1 MPVCPR
7 ISACRALVTLEFL
20 CRRTQLVLRS
30 RRAAYHPH
38 SSGVSHKPGPF
49 SRVTTPLTAP
59 GPGPD
64 VTSRF
69 GSICDVQ
76 VSRKI
81 SMSSTPMFQRM
92 VWVDLEM
99 TGLDIDKDQIIE
111 MACLITD
118 SDLNI
123 LAEGPNLIINQPDE
137 LLDGM
142 SEWCK
147 EHHGKSGLTQAVRD
161 SKITLEQAE
170 YEFLSFVRQHT
181 PPGQCPLAGNSVHA
195 DKRFL
200 DKYMPQFMYHL
211 HYRIID
217 VSTIKELCRRWFPE
231 EYRMVPHKKATHRA
245 LEDIRESIKE
255 LQYYRTNVFKASTE
269 EKKSKIVENGG
280 SNNS

>member
-1 MPVCPR
+1 MPVCLR
-7 ISACRALVTLEFL
+7 TSACSLSLLKFFRSNSRPVLVQSAVAV
-20 CRRTQLVLRS
+20 CYSHRS
-30 RRAAYHPH
+30 VA
-38 SSGVSHKPGPF
+38 PF
-49 SRVTTPLTAP
+49 SSVIKSLNTRTGTGL
-59 GPGPD
+59 
-64 VTSRF
+64 TSRF
-69 GSICDVQ
+69 AFGFDVRVSGRRSI
-76 VSRKI
+76 
-81 SMSSTPMFQRM
+81 MSSAAMSKRM

-99 TGLDIDKDQIIE
+99 TGLDIEKDQIIE
-111 MACLITD
+111 MACIITD

-123 LAEGPNLIINQPDE
+123 LAEGPNLIIKQPDE

-147 EHHGKSGLTQAVRD
+147 EHHGESGLTKAVQD

-200 DKYMPQFMYHL
+200 DKHMPQFMYHL

-231 EYRMVPHKKATHRA
+231 EYKMAPHKKASHRA
-245 LEDIRESIKE
+245 LGDIRESIKE
-255 LQYYRTNVFKASTE
+255 LQFYRTNVFKASTE
-269 EKKSKIVENGG
+269 RKCKVLENGHDR
-280 SNNS
+280 S

>member
-1 MPVCPR
+1 MPVCLQS
-7 ISACRALVTLEFL
+7 SAWVLAA
-20 CRRTQLVLRS
+20 LRS
-30 RRAAYHPH
+30 VCIRRLVVFH
-38 SSGVSHKPGPF
+38 SVCVPF
-49 SRVTTPLTAP
+49 SRVNKSTTTPGTRAE
-59 GPGPD
+59 

-69 GSICDVQ
+69 SSVFDIQ
-76 VSRKI
+76 VSRRS
-81 SMSSTPMFQRM
+81 SMSSSAMSQRM

-99 TGLDIDKDQIIE
+99 TGLDIEKDRIIE
-111 MACLITD
+111 MACIITD

-137 LLDGM
+137 LLNGM

-161 SKITLEQAE
+161 SKVTLEQAE

-231 EYRMVPHKKATHRA
+231 DYKMVPHKKATHRA
-245 LEDIRESIKE
+245 LEDITESIKE
-255 LQYYRTNVFKASTE
+255 LQYYRANIFKASTE
-269 EKKSKIVENGG
+269 EKKRKIIENGG
-280 SNNS
+280 SNKS

>member
-1 MPVCPR
+1 M
-7 ISACRALVTLEFL
+7 STL
-20 CRRTQLVLRS
+20 
-30 RRAAYHPH
+30 
-38 SSGVSHKPGPF
+38 
-49 SRVTTPLTAP
+49 
-59 GPGPD
+59 
-64 VTSRF
+64 
-69 GSICDVQ
+69 
-76 VSRKI
+76 
-81 SMSSTPMFQRM
+81 STEMAQRM

-111 MACLITD
+111 MACVVTD
-118 SDLNI
+118 SELNI
-123 LAEGPNLIINQPDE
+123 LAKGPNLIINQPDE

-161 SKITLEQAE
+161 SKVTLEQAE

-231 EYRMVPHKKATHRA
+231 QYKMVPHKKATHRA
-245 LEDIRESIKE
+245 LEDIFESIKE
-255 LQYYRTNVFKASTE
+255 LQHYRANIFQI
-269 EKKSKIVENGG
+269 SKVDENCRIVENGAS
-280 SNNS
+280 SNSCHT